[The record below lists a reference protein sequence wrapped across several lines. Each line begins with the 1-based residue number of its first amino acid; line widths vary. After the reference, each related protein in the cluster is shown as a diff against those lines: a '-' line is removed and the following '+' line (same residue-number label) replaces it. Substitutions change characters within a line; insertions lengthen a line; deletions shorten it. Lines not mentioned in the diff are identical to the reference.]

1 VSEALVPSNTNFVRP
16 KRDPDKI
23 AFAKNVYNLLQRPSH
38 ARPQTGDSYG
48 KGLRITCDDFED
60 HLFGGVTL
68 AVAVACDFKA
78 NFLSFDCDEDFP
90 RRLAIYARVLA
101 ARGLDKAAFITTGST
116 PERGK
121 IVVTLAE
128 RIPQAHAVKLAKEI
142 QEEVKA
148 DPDFGVS
155 LPSKLTCFPSNGKSF
170 CRVLGRKY
178 PDPAPFERFLD
189 RQGRPMDPSCVVPA
203 QISAPTNPVNVPGR
217 GLSALARTAI
227 QNPFMGN
234 TPAVFKTQIRLADEA
249 IRLFGTEAESK
260 FLEWMEIIAKNSP
273 EASTNARRQLLRKDV
288 FTRVSNYITS
298 WEPLARKPSA
308 WKPYLLAPL
317 LPFGLNARANVK
329 GADRA

>member
-1 VSEALVPSNTNFVRP
+1 MTDAATRRITKFVRP
-16 KRDPDKI
+16 KRDPDKV
-23 AFAKNVYNLLQRPSH
+23 AVAKNIYNLLQCPTH

-68 AVAVACDFKA
+68 AVAVAWDFKA
-78 NFLSFDCDEDFP
+78 NFVSWDCDEDFP

-121 IVVTLAE
+121 VVLTLAE

-142 QEEVKA
+142 QDEVKA
-148 DPDFGVS
+148 DPNFGVS
-155 LPSKLTCFPSNGKSF
+155 LPSKLNCYPTNGKTF
-170 CRVLGRKY
+170 CRVLGRY
-178 PDPAPFERFLD
+178 YGNPAPFERFLSL
-189 RQGRPMDPSCVVPA
+189 QGRSMDPSCVVPA

-227 QNPFMGN
+227 ENPFIGN

-260 FLEWMEIIAKNSP
+260 FLEWMETIAKNSP
-273 EASTNARRQLLRKDV
+273 EASTSARRQLFRRDV
-288 FTRVSNYITS
+288 FPRVSSYITTKK
-298 WEPLARKPSA
+298 PLA
-308 WKPYLLAPL
+308 WKPCLSAPL
-317 LPFGLNARANVK
+317 PPFGLNARANVK
-329 GADRA
+329 GAGRA